1 MPDLENAEMNRRA
14 KILALGLLIL
24 ISFSAILFTIKWDR
38 SNWKALNAPSDPQVN
53 EAIGQARAL
62 QKLGKV
68 SDALVV
74 FEKYANLGYPDALF
88 HTAKAYSRGWGSKP
102 DLNKARSL
110 FLKAV
115 QYNFAYRGET
125 AYELGRLFRR
135 AMGPDCNLV
144 AVKWF
149 KKSLLW
155 NYTKASLQLASHYER
170 GLGVEQDIAKAV
182 QYYEIAVRAGQ
193 EQALIKYARLLVA
206 GRYGIEPNPDRARFL
221 TNQAIS
227 SLERK
232 ARGGSASAAKQLGR
246 LYRNGK
252 LVSVDKSQAE
262 KWLLLSAK
270 LGSRGGMHD
279 LAQLMLHSSK
289 QPAKQVKALDW
300 LRAAANLGHGG
311 AMTALGR
318 FHLKEAYNLKKTEA
332 VGWFKKGLLAEHG
345 GAMEELAKLYM
356 KGVLVAQNYEE
367 AVRLARRGAQ
377 RGHSG
382 AERLLK
388 KLLKRRKANKSS

>member
-1 MPDLENAEMNRRA
+1 MDRRS
-14 KILALGLLIL
+14 KIFALGLIIL
-24 ISFSAILFTIKWDR
+24 AGFSAILFAIKWNQ
-38 SNWKALNAPSDPQVN
+38 SNWQALNAPSEPHVN

-62 QKLGKV
+62 QKLGNV
-68 SDALVV
+68 GDALVV

-102 DLNKARSL
+102 DLNKARDL

-115 QYNFAYRGET
+115 QYNFAYRGES

-135 AMGPDCNLV
+135 SMGPDCNVV
-144 AVKWF
+144 AIKWF
-149 KKSLLW
+149 KKALLW

-170 GLGVEQDIAKAV
+170 GLGAEQDIEKAV
-182 QYYEIAVRAGQ
+182 QYYEIAMRAGQ

-232 ARGGSASAAKQLGR
+232 ARNGSASAAKQLGR
-246 LYRNGK
+246 LFRNGK
-252 LVSVDKSQAE
+252 LVSVDKKKAE

-279 LAQLMLHSSK
+279 LAQLILHSSQ
-289 QPAKQVKALDW
+289 QPAKQVEALDW
-300 LRAAANLGHGG
+300 LRVAANLGHGG

-318 FHLKEAYNLKKTEA
+318 FHLKEAYGLKQAEA
-332 VGWFKKGLLAEHG
+332 LSWFTKGLLAEHG

-356 KGVLVAQNYEE
+356 KGVLVTQNYEE
-367 AVRLARRGAQ
+367 AVRLARRGT
-377 RGHSG
+377 RKGHSG
-382 AERLLK
+382 TERLLK
-388 KLLKRRKANKSS
+388 KLLKQRKNNNSS

>member
-1 MPDLENAEMNRRA
+1 MEF
-14 KILALGLLIL
+14 LLL
-24 ISFSAILFTIKWDR
+24 VGFSAIIFAITSDNLK
-38 SNWKALNAPSDPQVN
+38 WKALNAPSDPQVN

-68 SDALVV
+68 GDALIV

-102 DLNKARSL
+102 DLNKARDL

-115 QYNFAYRGET
+115 KYNFAYRGET
-125 AYELGRLFRR
+125 AYELGRLYRR
-135 AMGPDCNLV
+135 SMGPDCNVV
-144 AVKWF
+144 AVEWF
-149 KKSLLW
+149 QKALLW
-155 NYTKASLQLASHYER
+155 NYSKASLQLANHYER
-170 GLGVEQDIAKAV
+170 GLGVEQDIDKAI
-182 QYYEIAVRAGQ
+182 QYYEISVRAGQ

-221 TNQAIS
+221 ANQAIS
-227 SLERK
+227 SLKRK
-232 ARGGSASAAKQLGR
+232 ANSGSANAAKQLGR

-252 LVSVDKSQAE
+252 LISIDETKAK

-279 LAQLMLHSSK
+279 LAQLILHSSK
-289 QPAKQVKALDW
+289 KHASHVEALDW
-300 LRAAANLGHGG
+300 LRAASKLGHGG

-318 FHLKEAYNLKKTEA
+318 FHLKELYGLKRTEA
-332 VGWFKKGLLAEHG
+332 LSWFMKGLKAEHG

-356 KGVLVAQNYEE
+356 KGVLVAKNHEE
-367 AVRLARRGAQ
+367 AVRLAQRGALN
-377 RGHSG
+377 GHSG
-382 AERLLK
+382 SERLLK
-388 KLLKRRKANKSS
+388 KLLKQRKDKKSS